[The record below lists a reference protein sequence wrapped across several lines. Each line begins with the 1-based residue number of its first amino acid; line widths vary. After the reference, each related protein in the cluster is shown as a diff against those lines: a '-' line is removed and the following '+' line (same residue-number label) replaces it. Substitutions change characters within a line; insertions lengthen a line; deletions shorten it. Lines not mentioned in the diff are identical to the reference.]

1 MDNLEKQTYSM
12 PEAAKVLGI
21 SVKTAY
27 EGCKKGEI
35 PAFKIMGRWIVPKP
49 ALDKMLNGDLSPL
62 KDIKKF
68 K

>member
-1 MDNLEKQTYSM
+1 M

>member
-12 PEAAKVLGI
+12 PEVAKVLGI

-27 EGCKKGEI
+27 QGCEKGDI

-49 ALDKMLNGDLSPL
+49 ALDKMLNGDLTPRQSN
-62 KDIKKF
+62 KKT
-68 K
+68 

>member
-1 MDNLEKQTYSM
+1 MDNLEKQTYSI
-12 PEAAKVLGI
+12 PEVAKVLGI

-27 EGCKKGEI
+27 EGCKKGDI

-62 KDIKKF
+62 EDIKKF